1 MALGDGGLDAQ
12 VEQRMDAYRG
22 NPQKLQQ
29 RYGQNKELLD
39 LLALQKLTSEKKQ
52 VAADMQLKAENNPNT
67 IAQQREAEALQLTK
81 SAMGGTLGEL
91 AGRTKGTLDQK
102 NILQRQNMG
111 KLAQRAAQPN
121 AGGIGSL
128 GRQAPRS
135 PVNPQAGGLGNARM
149 MQAQKQGAPVRM
161 AGGGIVAF
169 AAGEGVSGQGG
180 LFSKGRKLTLDE
192 KAAFQKKFGG
202 MADRLINQVEK
213 GSVSGLSVG
222 KDTQQQ
228 IADILGESLALET
241 DSGVD
246 PLRLANPGGLQNTGV
261 PLSGAILP
269 PAVDNSTTQRP
280 DDGSLDPPMVGGI
293 DNSTTQRPDDGSGI
307 ASLTSPFTKAADPA
321 AIDNSFLGTE
331 NETNVNAA
339 MQTGF
344 SQGDAQMRRDEA
356 NQSYE
361 DMKAQ
366 LATFDQENYGQ
377 NEDLSNFLIGM
388 GGTGSAGAAMRG
400 GKSAMDAGVKNRRN
414 RLMDNLNLEIKRLGN
429 DAVLGAKGIEL
440 AKTLAANAQSNENN
454 IRSNVTEMTKAGMTR
469 ATQAA
474 RLLFDKEKAVI
485 DDINEGLDRQVNIL
499 QDDTNRLNIRMTAAY
514 KVSNDIAN
522 LRSTLQDS
530 LKENPPYSDSL
541 ITAGM
546 ALEEALEGG
555 KNREIA
561 AAKATI
567 SAIQGEINVAAE
579 KALNSSKLLDLEENA
594 NSLIRNQVRESDS
607 STNFTGATIGGY
619 KE

>member
-67 IAQQREAEALQLTK
+67 IAQQREAEALELTK

-102 NILQRQNMG
+102 NALQKQNMG

-135 PVNPQAGGLGNARM
+135 PINPQAGGLGNARM
-149 MQAQKQGAPVRM
+149 MQAQKQAAPVRM

-169 AAGEGVSGQGG
+169 AGGEGVSGQGG
-180 LFSKGRKLTLDE
+180 LGGITQEQIDAYRKTEMRGRRAAMTDAQIRAVLMERAGIESSSSEIE
-192 KAAFQKKFGG
+192 K
-202 MADRLINQVEK
+202 INQPMNF
-213 GSVSGLSVG
+213 SGVNTGESVG
-222 KDTQQQ
+222 GITN
-228 IADILGESLALET
+228 IAKPTNQLPQD
-241 DSGVD
+241 
-246 PLRLANPGGLQNTGV
+246 TGV
-261 PLSGAILP
+261 PLSEAVLP
-269 PAVDNSTTQRP
+269 PAV
-280 DDGSLDPPMVGGI
+280 

-307 ASLTSPFTKAADPA
+307 ASLTNPFTKAADPA
-321 AIDNSFLGTE
+321 AVDNSFLGTE

-356 NQSYE
+356 NQSFE

-366 LATFDQENYGQ
+366 LAAFDQENYGQ

-414 RLMDNLNLEIKRLGN
+414 RLMDNLNLEVKRLGN

-440 AKTLAANAQSNENN
+440 GKTLASNAQSNENN

-485 DDINEGLDRQVNIL
+485 DDINKDLDRQVDIL
-499 QDDTNRLNIRMTAAY
+499 QDDTNRLNLRMTAAY
-514 KVSNDIAN
+514 RVSNDIAN
-522 LRSTLQDS
+522 LRSTLQAS

-594 NSLIRNQVRESDS
+594 NSLIRNQVRKSDS
-607 STNFTGATIGGY
+607 STDFTGATIGGY

>member
-1 MALGDGGLDAQ
+1 
-12 VEQRMDAYRG
+12 
-22 NPQKLQQ
+22 
-29 RYGQNKELLD
+29 
-39 LLALQKLTSEKKQ
+39 
-52 VAADMQLKAENNPNT
+52 
-67 IAQQREAEALQLTK
+67 
-81 SAMGGTLGEL
+81 
-91 AGRTKGTLDQK
+91 
-102 NILQRQNMG
+102 
-111 KLAQRAAQPN
+111 
-121 AGGIGSL
+121 
-128 GRQAPRS
+128 
-135 PVNPQAGGLGNARM
+135 
-149 MQAQKQGAPVRM
+149 M

-180 LFSKGRKLTLDE
+180 LGGITQEQIDAYRKTEMRGRRAAMTDAQIRAVLMERAGIESPSSEIEKINQPMNFSGVNLNKDTGGITNTLD
-192 KAAFQKKFGG
+192 
-202 MADRLINQVEK
+202 
-213 GSVSGLSVG
+213 S
-222 KDTQQQ
+222 
-228 IADILGESLALET
+228 
-241 DSGVD
+241 
-246 PLRLANPGGLQNTGV
+246 
-261 PLSGAILP
+261 
-269 PAVDNSTTQRP
+269 VDNSTTQRP
-280 DDGSLDPPMVGGI
+280 DDGSLDAPMVGGI

-307 ASLTSPFTKAADPA
+307 ASLTNPFTKAADPA
-321 AIDNSFLGTE
+321 PVDNGFLGTE

-366 LATFDQENYGQ
+366 LAAFDQENYGQ

-414 RLMDNLNLEIKRLGN
+414 RLMDNLSLEIKRLGN

-454 IRSNVTEMTKAGMTR
+454 MRSNVTEMTKAGMTR

-474 RLLFDKEKAVI
+474 RLLFDQEKAVI
-485 DDINEGLDRQVNIL
+485 DDINKDLDRQVNIL
-499 QDDTNRLNIRMTAAY
+499 QDDTNRLNIRMSAAY

-522 LRSTLQDS
+522 LRSTLQTS

-541 ITAGM
+541 LTAGM

-567 SAIQGEINVAAE
+567 AAIQGEIDVAAE
-579 KALNSSKLLDLEENA
+579 KTLNNSKLLDVEENA
-594 NSLIRNQVRESDS
+594 NSLIRNQVRKSDS
-607 STNFTGATIGGY
+607 STNFSGATIGGY

>member
-102 NILQRQNMG
+102 NTLQRQNMG

-135 PVNPQAGGLGNARM
+135 PINPQAGGLGNARM
-149 MQAQKQGAPVRM
+149 MQAQKQAAPVRM

-180 LFSKGRKLTLDE
+180 LGGITQEQIDAYRKTEMRGRRAAMTDAQIRAVLMERAGIESPSSEIEKINQPMNFSGVNLNKDTGGITNTLD
-192 KAAFQKKFGG
+192 
-202 MADRLINQVEK
+202 
-213 GSVSGLSVG
+213 S
-222 KDTQQQ
+222 
-228 IADILGESLALET
+228 
-241 DSGVD
+241 
-246 PLRLANPGGLQNTGV
+246 
-261 PLSGAILP
+261 
-269 PAVDNSTTQRP
+269 VDNSTTQRP
-280 DDGSLDPPMVGGI
+280 DDGSLDAPMVGGI

-307 ASLTSPFTKAADPA
+307 ASLTNPFTKAADPA
-321 AIDNSFLGTE
+321 PVDNGFLGTE

-366 LATFDQENYGQ
+366 LAAFDQENYGQ

-414 RLMDNLNLEIKRLGN
+414 RLMDNLSLEIKRLGN

-454 IRSNVTEMTKAGMTR
+454 MRSNVTEMTKAGMTR

-474 RLLFDKEKAVI
+474 RLLFDQEKAVI
-485 DDINEGLDRQVNIL
+485 DDINKDLDRQVNIL
-499 QDDTNRLNIRMTAAY
+499 QDDTNRLNIRMSAAY
-514 KVSNDIAN
+514 KVSNVIAN
-522 LRSTLQDS
+522 LRSTLQTS

-541 ITAGM
+541 LTAGM

-567 SAIQGEINVAAE
+567 AAIQGEIDVAAE
-579 KALNSSKLLDLEENA
+579 KTLNNSKLLDLEENA
-594 NSLIRNQVRESDS
+594 NSLIRNQVRKSDS
-607 STNFTGATIGGY
+607 STNFSGATIGGY
-619 KE
+619 KETETPKETTFYRNNR

>member
-102 NILQRQNMG
+102 NTLQRQNMG

-135 PVNPQAGGLGNARM
+135 PINPQAGGLGNARM
-149 MQAQKQGAPVRM
+149 MQAQKQAAPVRM

-180 LFSKGRKLTLDE
+180 LGGITQEQIDAYRKTEMRGRRAAMTDAQIRAVLMERAGIESPSSEIEKINQPMNFSGVNLNKDTGGITNTLD
-192 KAAFQKKFGG
+192 
-202 MADRLINQVEK
+202 
-213 GSVSGLSVG
+213 S
-222 KDTQQQ
+222 
-228 IADILGESLALET
+228 
-241 DSGVD
+241 
-246 PLRLANPGGLQNTGV
+246 
-261 PLSGAILP
+261 
-269 PAVDNSTTQRP
+269 VDNSTTQRP
-280 DDGSLDPPMVGGI
+280 DDGSLDAPMVGGI

-307 ASLTSPFTKAADPA
+307 ASLTNPFTKAADPA
-321 AIDNSFLGTE
+321 PVDNGFLGTE

-356 NQSYE
+356 NQSFE

-366 LATFDQENYGQ
+366 LAAFDQENYGQ

-414 RLMDNLNLEIKRLGN
+414 RLMDNLSLEIKRLGN

-454 IRSNVTEMTKAGMTR
+454 MRSNVTEMTKAGMTR

-474 RLLFDKEKAVI
+474 RLLFDQEKAVI
-485 DDINEGLDRQVNIL
+485 DDINKDLDRQVNIL
-499 QDDTNRLNIRMTAAY
+499 QDDTNRLNIRMSAAY

-522 LRSTLQDS
+522 LRSTLQTS

-541 ITAGM
+541 LTAGM

-567 SAIQGEINVAAE
+567 AAIQGEIDVAAE
-579 KALNSSKLLDLEENA
+579 KTLNNSKLLDLEENA
-594 NSLIRNQVRESDS
+594 NSLIRNQVRKSDS
-607 STNFTGATIGGY
+607 STNFSGATIGGY

>member
-102 NILQRQNMG
+102 NALQKQNMG

-149 MQAQKQGAPVRM
+149 MQAQKQAAPVRM

-180 LFSKGRKLTLDE
+180 LGGITQEQIDTYRKTEMRGRRAAMTDAQIRAVLMERAGIETSPNKVE
-192 KAAFQKKFGG
+192 K
-202 MADRLINQVEK
+202 INQPMNF
-213 GSVSGLSVG
+213 SGVNTGESVG
-222 KDTQQQ
+222 GITNISKPTNQLPQD
-228 IADILGESLALET
+228 
-241 DSGVD
+241 
-246 PLRLANPGGLQNTGV
+246 TGV
-261 PLSGAILP
+261 LLSEAVLP
-269 PAVDNSTTQRP
+269 PAVDNSTA
-280 DDGSLDPPMVGGI
+280 
-293 DNSTTQRPDDGSGI
+293 QRPDDGSGI
-307 ASLTSPFTKAADPA
+307 AGLTNPFTKAADPA
-321 AIDNSFLGTE
+321 AVDNSFLGTE

-361 DMKAQ
+361 DMKSQ
-366 LATFDQENYGQ
+366 LAAFDQENYGQ

-414 RLMDNLNLEIKRLGN
+414 RLMDNLSLEVKRLGN

-440 AKTLAANAQSNENN
+440 GKTLAANAQSNENN
-454 IRSNVTEMTKAGMTR
+454 IRSNVTEMTKAGMAR

-474 RLLFDKEKAVI
+474 RLLFDQEKATI
-485 DDINEGLDRQVNIL
+485 DDINKDLDRQVNVL

-522 LRSTLQDS
+522 LRSTLQAS

-541 ITAGM
+541 ITAGI

-555 KNREIA
+555 RNREIA
-561 AAKATI
+561 AAKATV

-579 KALNSSKLLDLEENA
+579 KALNSSQLLDLEESA
-594 NSLIRNQVRESDS
+594 NNLIRNQVRKSDS
-607 STNFTGATIGGY
+607 STNFSGATIGGY

>member
-22 NPQKLQQ
+22 DPQKLQQ

-81 SAMGGTLGEL
+81 SAMGGTLSEL

-102 NILQRQNMG
+102 NTLQRQNMG

-149 MQAQKQGAPVRM
+149 MQAQKQAAPVRM

-180 LFSKGRKLTLDE
+180 LGGITQEQIDAYRKTEMRGRRAAMTDAQIRAVLMERAGIETPPNKVE
-192 KAAFQKKFGG
+192 K
-202 MADRLINQVEK
+202 INQPMNF
-213 GSVSGLSVG
+213 SGVNTGESVG
-222 KDTQQQ
+222 GITNISKPTNQLPQD
-228 IADILGESLALET
+228 
-241 DSGVD
+241 
-246 PLRLANPGGLQNTGV
+246 TGV
-261 PLSGAILP
+261 PLSEAVLP
-269 PAVDNSTTQRP
+269 PAV
-280 DDGSLDPPMVGGI
+280 

-307 ASLTSPFTKAADPA
+307 ASLTNPFTKAADPA
-321 AIDNSFLGTE
+321 PVDNSFLGTE

-356 NQSYE
+356 NQAYE
-361 DMKAQ
+361 GMKAQ
-366 LATFDQENYGQ
+366 LAAFDQENYGQ

-414 RLMDNLNLEIKRLGN
+414 RLMDNLSLEIKRLGN

-440 AKTLAANAQSNENN
+440 AKTLAANAQSNANN
-454 IRSNVTEMTKAGMTR
+454 MRSNVTEMTKAGMTR

-485 DDINEGLDRQVNIL
+485 DNTNKNLDRQVNIL
-499 QDDTNRLNIRMTAAY
+499 QDDTNRLNIRMSAAY

-522 LRSTLQDS
+522 LRSTLQTS

-541 ITAGM
+541 LTAGM

-567 SAIQGEINVAAE
+567 AAIQGEINVAAE
-579 KALNSSKLLDLEENA
+579 KTLNNSKLLDLEENA
-594 NSLIRNQVRESDS
+594 NSLIRNQVRKSDS
-607 STNFTGATIGGY
+607 STNFSGATIGGY

>member
-1 MALGDGGLDAQ
+1 
-12 VEQRMDAYRG
+12 
-22 NPQKLQQ
+22 
-29 RYGQNKELLD
+29 
-39 LLALQKLTSEKKQ
+39 
-52 VAADMQLKAENNPNT
+52 
-67 IAQQREAEALQLTK
+67 
-81 SAMGGTLGEL
+81 
-91 AGRTKGTLDQK
+91 
-102 NILQRQNMG
+102 
-111 KLAQRAAQPN
+111 
-121 AGGIGSL
+121 
-128 GRQAPRS
+128 
-135 PVNPQAGGLGNARM
+135 
-149 MQAQKQGAPVRM
+149 
-161 AGGGIVAF
+161 
-169 AAGEGVSGQGG
+169 
-180 LFSKGRKLTLDE
+180 
-192 KAAFQKKFGG
+192 
-202 MADRLINQVEK
+202 
-213 GSVSGLSVG
+213 
-222 KDTQQQ
+222 
-228 IADILGESLALET
+228 
-241 DSGVD
+241 
-246 PLRLANPGGLQNTGV
+246 
-261 PLSGAILP
+261 
-269 PAVDNSTTQRP
+269 
-280 DDGSLDPPMVGGI
+280 MVGGI

-366 LATFDQENYGQ
+366 LAAFDQENYGQ

>member
-102 NILQRQNMG
+102 NTLQRQNMG

-135 PVNPQAGGLGNARM
+135 PINPQAGGLGNARM
-149 MQAQKQGAPVRM
+149 MQAQKQAAPVRM

-180 LFSKGRKLTLDE
+180 LGGITQEQIDAYRKTEMRGRRAAMTDAQIRAVLMERAGIESPSNEIEKINQPMNFSGVNLNKDTGGITNTLD
-192 KAAFQKKFGG
+192 
-202 MADRLINQVEK
+202 
-213 GSVSGLSVG
+213 S
-222 KDTQQQ
+222 
-228 IADILGESLALET
+228 
-241 DSGVD
+241 
-246 PLRLANPGGLQNTGV
+246 
-261 PLSGAILP
+261 
-269 PAVDNSTTQRP
+269 VDNSTTQRP
-280 DDGSLDPPMVGGI
+280 DDGSLDAPMVGGI

-307 ASLTSPFTKAADPA
+307 ASLTNPFTKAADPA
-321 AIDNSFLGTE
+321 PVDNGFLGTE

-356 NQSYE
+356 NQSFE

-366 LATFDQENYGQ
+366 LAAFDQENYGQ

-414 RLMDNLNLEIKRLGN
+414 RLMDNLSLEIKRLGN

-454 IRSNVTEMTKAGMTR
+454 MRSNVTEMTKAGMTR

-474 RLLFDKEKAVI
+474 RLLFDQEKAVI
-485 DDINEGLDRQVNIL
+485 DDINKDLDRQVNIL
-499 QDDTNRLNIRMTAAY
+499 QDDTNRLNIRMSAAY

-522 LRSTLQDS
+522 LRSTLQTS

-541 ITAGM
+541 LTAGM

-567 SAIQGEINVAAE
+567 AAIQGEIDVAAE
-579 KALNSSKLLDLEENA
+579 KTLNNSKLLDLEENA
-594 NSLIRNQVRESDS
+594 NSLIRNQVRKSDS
-607 STNFTGATIGGY
+607 STNFSGATIGGY